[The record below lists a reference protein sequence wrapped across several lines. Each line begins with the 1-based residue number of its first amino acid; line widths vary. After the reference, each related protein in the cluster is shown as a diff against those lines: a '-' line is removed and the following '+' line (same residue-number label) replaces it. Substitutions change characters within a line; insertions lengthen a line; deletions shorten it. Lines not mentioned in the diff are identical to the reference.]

1 MGLLDDIKR
10 NTFSIPASPP
20 GTQPPSSGG
29 SDSSKTGLADL
40 ARGLQY
46 VVNEAAM
53 AAHLHL
59 GKTLDLFFN
68 KDGTP
73 VYREVQ
79 LPDGRVMDVPL
90 IALTPPANLMLDSM
104 EVELAV
110 RIDSMK
116 PVSDEGSKDSG
127 GLKQIFDKGP
137 KPPAGTKQAADDD
150 EKFKPVGLTSEDSDG
165 PLSLSEPDAASSAPQ
180 SFASPLSDERA
191 ASPSMPLAF
200 LAFDI
205 APASQSADA
214 SSRKDNNI
222 MDIKMVF
229 KRDESPEGVARL
241 VSIFT
246 DAMFRA
252 KDKDTPEKNAAAS
265 TASSSPAPAKK

>member
-1 MGLLDDIKR
+1 MGRYDDIKR
-10 NTFSIPASPP
+10 NTFSFPATPL
-20 GTQPPSSGG
+20 GTQPPSSDE
-29 SDSSKTGLADL
+29 SHPQNTGLADL

-59 GKTLDLFFN
+59 GKTLDLFFH

-73 VYREVQ
+73 IYREVQ

-90 IALTPPANLMLDSM
+90 IALTPPANLLLDTM

-110 RIDSMK
+110 RINSMK
-116 PVSDEGSKDSG
+116 PVSDEV
-127 GLKQIFDKGP
+127 
-137 KPPAGTKQAADDD
+137 
-150 EKFKPVGLTSEDSDG
+150 KFEPVGLTSEERIGPPGSAGADG
-165 PLSLSEPDAASSAPQ
+165 PAGVPGALSDLPE
-180 SFASPLSDERA
+180 SFAAPLMEELT
-191 ASPSMPLAF
+191 SPSKPFERLSF
-200 LAFDI
+200 EI
-205 APASQSADA
+205 APSPQSADA
-214 SSRKDNNI
+214 TGRKDNNI

-252 KDKDTPEKNAAAS
+252 KDPKENSATGSAAA
-265 TASSSPAPAKK
+265 PIKK